1 MRDDPAAVVLFSLY
15 AAVVL
20 AAAVRSGE
28 WLMLPALALPA
39 PLAFRLARPTRE
51 RGFYLLC
58 AGVPLVVAA
67 GLSGLM
73 YAIVLQIVLLALAL
87 HTQHLLPARR
97 DAAAPFLAFCG
108 AALIVCPLVAY
119 PGSLLLPLLLIAGI
133 VLFALLALRISAYR
147 LIRRYTGAER

>member
-1 MRDDPAAVVLFSLY
+1 VRDDPAAAVLFSLY

-28 WLMLPALALPA
+28 WLLLPALALPA
-39 PLAFRLARPTRE
+39 PLAFHLARSARE

-67 GLSGLM
+67 GLLYG
-73 YAIVLQIVLLALAL
+73 IVLQLVLLALAL

-97 DAAAPFLAFCG
+97 DAAPFLAFCG
-108 AALIVCPLVAY
+108 AALLVYPLAAY
-119 PGSLLLPLLLIAGI
+119 PGSLLLPLLLIAGG